1 MEEQSNEALWYV
13 VHTYS
18 GYENKVATD
27 LQTMVENRRLQDL
40 ICDIKVPTE
49 MVPEIKDGKERM
61 VEHKLFPGY
70 VLVKM
75 VMNDDTWY
83 VVRNTRGC
91 TGFVGPA
98 SKPVPLTAEEVEK
111 MGVEKAA
118 PLTVDFNVGDTVQIT
133 AGPLEGFM
141 GLVEGIDTLHKAH
154 KAFQGAGGDLHG
166 IADVEI
172 DGQRSRLLDAHLL
185 HFLSG
190 QGDRLRGRAD
200 EACAAARIAHDIP
213 GIVVHDHLDQNVA
226 GEQLVLHHTLLAVLD
241 LGDHLGRDLD
251 VTDQILQ
258 AAVLHHGL

>member
-141 GLVEGIDTLHKAH
+141 GLVEMCIRDRYNIYARD
-154 KAFQGAGGDLHG
+154 ASGA
-166 IADVEI
+166 A
-172 DGQRSRLLDAHLL
+172 Q
-185 HFLSG
+185 SG
-190 QGDRLRGRAD
+190 EEKENTKNLKKRRFPA
-200 EACAAARIAHDIP
+200 
-213 GIVVHDHLDQNVA
+213 
-226 GEQLVLHHTLLAVLD
+226 
-241 LGDHLGRDLD
+241 
-251 VTDQILQ
+251 
-258 AAVLHHGL
+258 